1 MRNLTTFMDRP
12 LYTQHFSL
20 DEPFYDSPPPE
31 YSFVGNA
38 LISLAPLLKRL
49 SVCFLSVPI
58 FCRYTAEAI
67 GSCRVDIRLVGVQ
80 VPMKYT
86 NANGTSEVYGTVPV
100 GTKLSFLFTVDGVK
114 GFLSHD
120 FSAVHLQVR
129 LSSLMGGGGTTAME
143 KGVSEEVFSSAVVEM
158 EDGSLSD
165 LRFRR
170 SFSVVASS
178 RVVNHFRHGYTPIE
192 FFASLKPVYLE
203 RMERW
208 DEMREQKR
216 GTVDGSSCACAASA
230 SSSASLLLSEH
241 EPSSSHGPLSSSS
254 SGSSS
259 ASNPSSLAVMTAAPS
274 DSQTSSF
281 GTSVASTMATAA
293 TAATSLTSTTEI
305 SRPMMMMM
313 MRRSENEFVVA
324 QTHDV
329 LVWMQICELG
339 VDGTYVGVPVISHGS
354 VDAGAFR
361 LRQGLQRRIVLELC
375 SSSGQQLPWREVTKM
390 KMGDVRMLDC
400 RSGMTRESSS
410 LGSSK
415 EAFVTLA
422 LKKEQRVVFRP
433 DGTGVLRAEGMWDS
447 SLHDSEMLN
456 RVTAR
461 DRRVL
466 VRFVWAVDVE
476 ICEEPVE
483 FGMDVAMVMCARG
496 DAMGG
501 PLSSSSA
508 SSSASSS
515 PSMTRGIWTLFWGGS
530 NRVLTKTSTL
540 FNVKLSPPLTRSVKD
555 LWRLDTS
562 EKYVRGEEI
571 LGRRCW
577 KPRGLTVVEDY
588 ERLVMTERRSAD
600 VQAMRV
606 IVRGS
611 TLTRRV
617 QGFEESDSGG
627 CLVWKAEDVLR
638 RMIQLWKKQMGYR
651 TQVSLLID
659 FFCIFD
665 FVGFG

>member
-1 MRNLTTFMDRP
+1 MTT
-12 LYTQHFSL
+12 T
-20 DEPFYDSPPPE
+20 
-31 YSFVGNA
+31 
-38 LISLAPLLKRL
+38 
-49 SVCFLSVPI
+49 
-58 FCRYTAEAI
+58 TA
-67 GSCRVDIRLVGVQ
+67 
-80 VPMKYT
+80 
-86 NANGTSEVYGTVPV
+86 TVPV

-129 LSSLMGGGGTTAME
+129 LSSLMGEETIGMK
-143 KGVSEEVFSSAVVEM
+143 KGVSVSEEVFSSAVVEM
-158 EDGSLSD
+158 EDGSLTD
-165 LRFRR
+165 LKFRR
-170 SFSVVASS
+170 SFSVIASS

-208 DEMREQKR
+208 DEMREQQKR
-216 GTVDGSSCACAASA
+216 GIEEGSCAGASSSA
-230 SSSASLLLSEH
+230 SSSASLVLSSSFER
-241 EPSSSHGPLSSSS
+241 EPSSSHCHLSGSSSTSASGSSS

-259 ASNPSSLAVMTAAPS
+259 ASNPSSLAGMTAAPS
-274 DSQTSSF
+274 DSRTSSL
-281 GTSVASTMATAA
+281 GTSVTSTMTTAA
-293 TAATSLTSTTEI
+293 TATATGLTTTTTTTT
-305 SRPMMMMM
+305 

-339 VDGTYVGVPVISHGS
+339 VDGTYVGVPVVSQGG
-354 VDAGAFR
+354 VGAGAFR

-400 RSGMTRESSS
+400 RSGVTRESPSSSSTSGLS

-422 LKKEQRVVFRP
+422 LKGEQKVLFRP

-461 DRRVL
+461 HRRVL

-508 SSSASSS
+508 LSSPSSSSS
-515 PSMTRGIWTLFWGGS
+515 SMTRGIWMLLGGGS

-577 KPRGLTVVEDY
+577 KPRSLTVVQDY

-606 IVRGS
+606 IVRAS
-611 TLTRRV
+611 MLTRRV
-617 QGFEESDSGG
+617 GGFDERGGGDGGDNG

-651 TQVSLLID
+651 TRVSLLI
-659 FFCIFD
+659 FLILGFLTLLGLGRLFL
-665 FVGFG
+665 VGIQRWRKRRKKGRGID